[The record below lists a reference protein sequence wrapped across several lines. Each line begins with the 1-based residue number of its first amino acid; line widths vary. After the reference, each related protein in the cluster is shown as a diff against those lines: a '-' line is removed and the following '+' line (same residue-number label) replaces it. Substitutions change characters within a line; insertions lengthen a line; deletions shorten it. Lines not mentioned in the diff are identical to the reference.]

1 VLGQGVQFVM
11 KYLVFV
17 LGFLKVYNL
26 GIQTGIGSIYIC
38 TSSLLH
44 LHICN
49 WISFFTSVSYVQC
62 TISYCSRHILIYVVW
77 FLLIFF
83 DPLTEYIVCITMYIF
98 HVHARLCSM
107 QGLTLV

>member
-11 KYLVFV
+11 KYFVFV

-26 GIQTGIGSIYIC
+26 GIY
-38 TSSLLH
+38 LH
-44 LHICN
+44 LYKFTVTLTYLCN
-49 WISFFTSVSYVQC
+49 WISFFTSASYVQC
-62 TISYCSRHILIYVVW
+62 TISYCSRQILIYVVW